1 MKPMAKLSDV
11 SEETAPDFV
20 RDHFEAWYRPLYPD
34 RLGLVVS
41 DVSEITSGWE
51 TRLFYFVLNYTYDG
65 SSHNDRLVARIFS
78 GKGSKYEYDI
88 MSHLMRA
95 GYPVPR
101 VYEFDEGGVL
111 GQPFLT
117 MEFIEG
123 RGMEGEFLSGSQED
137 LKGALNIMMGL
148 FVRLHDIDIS
158 KIFPDRTRVSTR
170 EYIDGVLSRHKEVTA
185 ECGIAWMEPL
195 IEWLEERKGS
205 VTPMPPAVLHGDFHP
220 MNIMLRADGS
230 PVVLDWGASHVG
242 DRRSDLSWLMLLAGT
257 FLKPSVRD
265 AILAAYEAASGTGME
280 DIQFFEALSILRRL
294 TDVAVSMEAGAET
307 LGMRPGAVEMMREAA
322 DHIRNVYDVLVELT
336 GLRLPEYEEFL
347 NSL

>member
-1 MKPMAKLSDV
+1 MAKLSEV
-11 SEETAPDFV
+11 SEEDAPDFV
-20 RDHFEAWYRPLYPD
+20 RDHFEAWYRSLYPD

-41 DVSEITSGWE
+41 DVREITSGWE

-158 KIFPDRTRVSTR
+158 KIFPDRTGVSTR

-220 MNIMLRADGS
+220 MNIMLKADGS

-265 AILAAYEAASGTGME
+265 AILAAYEAASGTEME

>member
-1 MKPMAKLSDV
+1 MAKLSDV
-11 SEETAPDFV
+11 SEDDAPDFV
-20 RDHFEAWYRPLYPD
+20 RDRFEAWYRSLYPD
-34 RLGLVVS
+34 RLGLAVS

-51 TRLFYFVLNYTYDG
+51 TRLFYFELNYTYDG
-65 SSHNDRLVARIFS
+65 ASKKDRLVARIFS
-78 GKGSKYEYDI
+78 GKGSRHEYDI
-88 MSHLMRA
+88 MSRLLRA

-117 MEFIEG
+117 MKFIEG
-123 RGMEGEFLSGSQED
+123 RSLEREFLSGSQED
-137 LKGALNIMMGL
+137 LNGVLDIMMGL

-158 KIFPDRTRVSTR
+158 EIFPDRIGVSTR
-170 EYIDGVLSRHKEVTA
+170 EYIEGVIRKYRKAATG
-185 ECGIAWMEPL
+185 CGIEWMGPL
-195 IEWLEERKGS
+195 IDWLEERKGS

-220 MNIMLRADGS
+220 MNIMLKADGS
-230 PVVLDWGASHVG
+230 PVVLDWGAFHVG

-257 FLKPSVRD
+257 FLEPSVRD
-265 AILAAYEAASGTGME
+265 AILAAYEATSGTEVE

-294 TDVAVSMEAGAET
+294 TDVAVSVEAGAENQ
-307 LGMRPGAVEMMREAA
+307 GMRPGAVEMMREASG
-322 DHIRNVYDVLVELT
+322 HIRNVYDVLVELT

>member
-1 MKPMAKLSDV
+1 MTLMTKLSDV
-11 SEETAPDFV
+11 SDEDAPDFILD
-20 RDHFEAWYRPLYPD
+20 RFQTWYRSLYPD
-34 RLGLVVS
+34 RRGLVVS
-41 DVSEITSGWE
+41 DVREITSGWE

-65 SSHNDRLVARIFS
+65 SSHDDKLVVRIFS
-78 GKGSKYEYDI
+78 GKGSRHEYDI
-88 MSHLMRA
+88 MSRLLIA

-123 RGMEGEFLSGSQED
+123 HSLEREFLSGSQED
-137 LKGALNIMMGL
+137 LKWVLDNMMEL
-148 FVRLHDIDIS
+148 FVRLHNIDIS
-158 KIFPDRTRVSTR
+158 EIFPDRIGVSTH
-170 EYIDGVLSRHKEVTA
+170 EYIEGVIRKYRKAATES
-185 ECGIAWMEPL
+185 GIEWMGPL

-205 VTPMPPAVLHGDFHP
+205 VTPTPPAILHGDFHP
-220 MNIMLRADGS
+220 MNIMLKEDGS

-257 FLKPSVRD
+257 FLKPNVRD
-265 AILAAYEAASGTGME
+265 AILAAYEAASGTEME

-294 TDVAVSMEAGAET
+294 TDVAVSIEAGAET
-307 LGMRPGAVEMMREAA
+307 QGMRPGAVEMMREAA

-336 GLRLPEYEEFL
+336 GLSLPEYEEFL

>member
-1 MKPMAKLSDV
+1 MAKLSEV
-11 SEETAPDFV
+11 SEEDAPDFV
-20 RDHFEAWYRPLYPD
+20 RDHFEAWYRSLYPD

-123 RGMEGEFLSGSQED
+123 RGMEREFLSGSQEE
-137 LKGALNIMMGL
+137 LKGALDIMMGL

-158 KIFPDRTRVSTR
+158 KIFPDRTGVSTR

-257 FLKPSVRD
+257 FLEPSVRG
-265 AILAAYEAASGTGME
+265 AILAAYEAASGTEME

-294 TDVAVSMEAGAET
+294 TDVAVSLEAGAET
-307 LGMRPGAVEMMREAA
+307 RGMRPGAVEMMREAA
-322 DHIRNVYDVLVELT
+322 GHIRNVYDVLVKLT

>member
-1 MKPMAKLSDV
+1 MKNLSEV
-11 SEETAPDFV
+11 SDDDAPEFI
-20 RDHFEAWYRPLYPD
+20 RDRFEKWYHSLYPD
-34 RLGLVVS
+34 YLGLTVS
-41 DVSEITSGWE
+41 DVKEITSGWE
-51 TRLFYFVLNYTYDG
+51 TRLFYFVLSYTYGG
-65 SSHNDRLVARIFS
+65 SSHDDRLVARIFS
-78 GKGSKYEYDI
+78 GKSARYEHEI
-88 MSHLMRA
+88 LSRLWGV

-101 VYEFDEGGVL
+101 VYEADDGSVL

-123 RGMEGEFLSGSQED
+123 RGLEREFLSGSQED
-137 LKGALNIMMGL
+137 LEGVLDVMMGL

-158 KIFPDRTRVSTR
+158 QIFPDRTGVSTR
-170 EYIDGVLSRHKEVTA
+170 EYIDRVLSRHKEVTA
-185 ECGIAWMEPL
+185 DCGIAWMEPL

-205 VTPMPPAVLHGDFHP
+205 VTPMLPAVLHGDFHP
-220 MNIMLRADGS
+220 MNIMLRVDGS
-230 PVVLDWGASHVG
+230 PVVLDWGASKVG

-257 FLKPSVRD
+257 FLEPSVRD
-265 AILAAYEAASGTGME
+265 AILAAYEAASGTEME

-307 LGMRPGAVEMMREAA
+307 RGMRPGAVEMMREAA
-322 DHIRNVYDVLVELT
+322 GHIRNVYDLLVELT